1 MHKETKLNIKFENQ
15 SIGGL
20 GIGEEESLLI
30 IVTTPTIY
38 GYKIVKILGSVH
50 GLTVRARGV
59 DGKIERNKARII
71 FQFMHAIY
79 NF

>member
-30 IVTTPTIY
+30 IVTTPTIH

-50 GLTVRARGV
+50 GLTVRARAV
-59 DGKIERNKARII
+59 D
-71 FQFMHAIY
+71 
-79 NF
+79 